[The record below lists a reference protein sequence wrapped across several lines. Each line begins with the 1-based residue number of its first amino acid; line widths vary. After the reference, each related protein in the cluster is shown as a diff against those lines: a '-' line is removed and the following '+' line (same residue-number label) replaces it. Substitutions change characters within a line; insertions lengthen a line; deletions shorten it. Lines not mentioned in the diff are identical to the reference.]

1 MVHGKQVQKL
11 LLGNSSHLPGKGVL
25 GELLE

>member
-11 LLGNSSHLPGKGVL
+11 LLGNSSHLLDEGVL
-25 GELLE
+25 GELVE